1 MNYVWYFAL
10 LAQLDRAPDFYVVET
25 SGRRGFEPRAGLQ
38 PTRAPVPGKFAE
50 CLITDGIRDKPRAQR
65 AVCARA
71 SGTSGAIGISPGEIF
86 TTCEKQLGAIFT
98 AVSPPFHRHLLVISP
113 PFHRNLTAISPGEI
127 FTG

>member
-50 CLITDGIRDKPRAQR
+50 CLITDGIRDKPRSRSERFVRGHQEHQGLLEFHL
-65 AVCARA
+65 VKF
-71 SGTSGAIGISPGEIF
+71 SPPVRNNWVLF
-86 TTCEKQLGAIFT
+86 
-98 AVSPPFHRHLLVISP
+98 SPPFHHL
-113 PFHRNLTAISPGEI
+113 FTAIS
-127 FTG
+127 